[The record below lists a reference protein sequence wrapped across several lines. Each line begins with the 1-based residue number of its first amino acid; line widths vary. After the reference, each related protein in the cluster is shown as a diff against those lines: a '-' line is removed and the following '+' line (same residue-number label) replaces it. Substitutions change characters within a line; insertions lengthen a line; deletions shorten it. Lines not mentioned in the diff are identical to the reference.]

1 MSYFSIEDF
10 IESGEKSLKDKN
22 YWSAL
27 SVALA
32 LPSMKDNN
40 KKEIKY
46 LNVCMDKALHE
57 EFEAFCKAHG
67 MSKVGATEQ
76 AIRQYMD
83 KMNKAFKNVK

>member
-1 MSYFSIEDF
+1 MI
-10 IESGEKSLKDKN
+10 KT
-22 YWSAL
+22 
-27 SVALA
+27 
-32 LPSMKDNN
+32 MKKKNN

-46 LNVCMDKALHE
+46 LNVCMDKVLHE

-83 KMNKAFKNVK
+83 KMNKALKNVK

>member
-1 MSYFSIEDF
+1 M
-10 IESGEKSLKDKN
+10 KKD
-22 YWSAL
+22 
-27 SVALA
+27 
-32 LPSMKDNN
+32 D

-67 MSKVGATEQ
+67 MSKVGAMET

-83 KMNKAFKNVK
+83 KMNKALRNVE